1 MKKVL
6 GLIASPRKGGNS
18 ELAVREMMR
27 RFPDD
32 WEKGMIRLTDL
43 DIAYCRACYACLPK
57 GKGCVIEDDMAFL
70 IEQIREADKIILAS
84 ATYIQGGHTALKRM
98 RDRTLPLIADFE
110 DFVGKDCVLV
120 GSYGIRHWDGLL
132 QEDLIVTAR
141 ELCLNIVD
149 SEMLFATLPGEAV
162 SGENLAK
169 VQRLAESLY
178 TGVTPAKE
186 TDELLCPYCGARGL
200 RLHTDGRGK
209 CLLCAGS
216 GTLQMGPAGFSLA
229 YDPTDTF
236 SHYTPE
242 TRRWHIRFLEEQKQ
256 LFLEKKDSLK
266 TIRDRYSEEIPWLL
280 PEKTVKNS

>member
-6 GLIASPRKGGNS
+6 GLIASHRKGGNS

-57 GKGCVIEDDMAFL
+57 GRGCVIEDDMAFL

-110 DFVGKDCVLV
+110 DFAGKDCVLV

-132 QEDLIVTAR
+132 QGTPAPDSPAVFATISDDDDNASAAGVEAHVKMNGRKTLVTAPNR
-141 ELCLNIVD
+141 IINRNRSVNDAIAASIE
-149 SEMLFATLPGEAV
+149 
-162 SGENLAK
+162 SGSAMF
-169 VQRLAESLY
+169 
-178 TGVTPAKE
+178 PPDMPKE
-186 TDELLCPYCGARGL
+186 T
-200 RLHTDGRGK
+200 GK
-209 CLLCAGS
+209 TPLPQN
-216 GTLQMGPAGFSLA
+216 TNISLVIA
-229 YDPTDTF
+229 A
-236 SHYTPE
+236 
-242 TRRWHIRFLEEQKQ
+242 II
-256 LFLEKKDSLK
+256 
-266 TIRDRYSEEIPWLL
+266 TI
-280 PEKTVKNS
+280 